1 MKRIKWNA
9 EKNIW
14 LKQNRNV
21 TFDEILLFIEQGNL
35 IDIIEHSDPN
45 KYIGQKI
52 LLVKVEGYI
61 YCVPFIEKEEEIWFK
76 TIFPSRKYTKKYL
89 GGELN
94 K

>member
-1 MKRIKWNA
+1 MKRIIWNA

-21 TFDEILLFIEQGNL
+21 TFDEILTLIEQGNV
-35 IDIIEHSDPN
+35 IDIIEHSNPD
-45 KYIGQKI
+45 KYCGQKI
-52 LLVKVEGYI
+52 LLIKAEGYV
-61 YCVPFIEKEEEIWFK
+61 YCVPFIEKEKEIWLK

-89 GGELN
+89 GGER